1 MSTTDLI
8 HRLSRHLKM
17 SELRA
22 FTAVFEHRNFSKAAA
37 RLHLTQPAL
46 SKSIAGLEEKLGV
59 KLFDRSANG
68 AEPTA
73 HGRSFAPR
81 ALAVFDELR
90 RAAQNL
96 ALLSNGIV
104 STLRVGVLPMPP
116 FPFVSMAVNRLIE
129 QHPTVAVSMV
139 EGHATELLER
149 LRKRDI
155 ELAILRPAGVV
166 PEDDL
171 SVVRLFD
178 ERACV
183 VAAATH
189 PLAACS
195 QLQWPELLQ
204 QRWVLPPADCV
215 FYEHVRRSL
224 DSIHLRMPKPAVE
237 AMSTPLQ
244 LSLVLH
250 AGMLSFGMCSQTRF
264 ASGKELVVRLP
275 FELPVTSTVL
285 ATVSL
290 KTHEQSPLARQFMG
304 HIQTLANALP
314 TLAAPAREAP
324 ARVEFAV

>member
-1 MSTTDLI
+1 MSSTSLI
-8 HRLSRHLKM
+8 HRLTRHLKM

-22 FTAVFEHRNFSKAAA
+22 FTAVLEHRSFHKAAA
-37 RLHLTQPAL
+37 RLHLTQPTL

-59 KLFDRSANG
+59 KLFDRTACG
-68 AEPTA
+68 VEPTV
-73 HGRSFAPR
+73 HGHSFAPR
-81 ALAVFDELR
+81 ALAVFEELR
-90 RAAQNL
+90 RAALNL
-96 ALLSNGIV
+96 AQLSSGTV
-104 STLRVGVLPMPP
+104 GTLRVGVLPMPT
-116 FPFVSMAVNRLIE
+116 FPFVSVAVNRLIE
-129 QHPTVAVSMV
+129 QHPSIAVSMV

-155 ELAILRPAGVV
+155 ELAILRPDLVD

-171 SVVRLFD
+171 SVGRLFY

-183 VAAATH
+183 VAATTH
-189 PLAACS
+189 PLAARS
-195 QLQWPELLQ
+195 QLQWAELLQ
-204 QRWVLPPADCV
+204 QRWVLPPADC
-215 FYEHVRRSL
+215 FSYQQVRRSL

-237 AMSTPLQ
+237 TMSIQLR

-285 ATVSL
+285 ATMSL
-290 KTHEQSPLARQFMG
+290 KTYEQSPLARQFIG

-314 TLAAPAREAP
+314 TLAAPVQEEP
-324 ARVEFAV
+324 ALVEVAS